1 MILFWSNNGDEPG
14 KTGEVGPPVP
24 GGSSFTSP
32 YSHFVLNGAS
42 CSARRRLPPTEARS
56 EKQMPKQKPS
66 DQKTVTRKGSP
77 PLKVYCLPSE
87 RDQITA
93 NAQAVGLT
101 VSTYLLR
108 VGAGYEIKS
117 TLDSQL
123 VAELAK
129 VNADL
134 GRLGGLLKLWLT
146 DDKKL
151 AVVGSA
157 WTQGTVRALLKRLE
171 DTQAAMLETV
181 RRI

>member
-1 MILFWSNNGDEPG
+1 MPDQEP
-14 KTGEVGPPVP
+14 E
-24 GGSSFTSP
+24 
-32 YSHFVLNGAS
+32 N
-42 CSARRRLPPTEARS
+42 
-56 EKQMPKQKPS
+56 QKP
-66 DQKTVTRKGSP
+66 VTRKASP

-87 RDQITA
+87 RAQISA
-93 NAQAVGLT
+93 NADAVGLT

-108 VGAGYEIKS
+108 VGIGYEIKS

-123 VAELAK
+123 VTELAK

-151 AVVGSA
+151 GVAGSV

-171 DTQAAMLETV
+171 DTQAVMLETV
-181 RRI
+181 KRV

>member
-1 MILFWSNNGDEPG
+1 MVIVRHNKCISPLARWFAVLGGLAEIQG
-14 KTGEVGPPVP
+14 KIGEVGPPVN
-24 GGSSFTSP
+24 GRLLL
-32 YSHFVLNGAS
+32 HFPLFALRAQRGVLL
-42 CSARRRLPPTEARS
+42 CEAPATADRS
-56 EKQMPKQKPS
+56 EKQMPKQQPS

-123 VAELAK
+123 VAELAVDGQAVEK
-129 VNADL
+129 MV
-134 GRLGGLLKLWLT
+134 GLNGLRC
-146 DDKKL
+146 
-151 AVVGSA
+151 AGMSA
-157 WTQGTVRALLKRLE
+157 H
-171 DTQAAMLETV
+171 
-181 RRI
+181 RRVKERR

>member
-1 MILFWSNNGDEPG
+1 MVLFWSINGDKPG
-14 KTGEVGPPVP
+14 KTGEVGPPVN
-24 GGSSFTSP
+24 GRLLL
-32 YSHFVLNGAS
+32 HFPLFALRAQRGVLL
-42 CSARRRLPPTEARS
+42 CEAPATADRS
-56 EKQMPKQKPS
+56 EKQMPKQQPS
-66 DQKTVTRKGSP
+66 DQKAVTRKGSS

-151 AVVGSA
+151 AVVGNA

>member
-1 MILFWSNNGDEPG
+1 
-14 KTGEVGPPVP
+14 
-24 GGSSFTSP
+24 
-32 YSHFVLNGAS
+32 
-42 CSARRRLPPTEARS
+42 
-56 EKQMPKQKPS
+56 MPKQQPS

-151 AVVGSA
+151 AVVGNA

>member
-1 MILFWSNNGDEPG
+1 MQ
-14 KTGEVGPPVP
+14 K
-24 GGSSFTSP
+24 
-32 YSHFVLNGAS
+32 
-42 CSARRRLPPTEARS
+42 
-56 EKQMPKQKPS
+56 PKQQ
-66 DQKTVTRKGSP
+66 DQKTVTRKGTP

-87 RDQITA
+87 RAQIAA

-108 VGAGYEIKS
+108 VGVGYEIKS

-151 AVVGSA
+151 GVVGSA

-171 DTQAAMLETV
+171 DTQAVMLETV
-181 RRI
+181 RRV